1 MTRFFLCALGLMLIF
16 EGLPYFAFPHRL
28 KPWLA
33 KMSELDTATLRMLG
47 IAGMS
52 IGMLLVYLFR
62 PI

>member
-16 EGLPYFAFPHRL
+16 EGLPYFAVPHRL

-47 IAGMS
+47 IAAMS